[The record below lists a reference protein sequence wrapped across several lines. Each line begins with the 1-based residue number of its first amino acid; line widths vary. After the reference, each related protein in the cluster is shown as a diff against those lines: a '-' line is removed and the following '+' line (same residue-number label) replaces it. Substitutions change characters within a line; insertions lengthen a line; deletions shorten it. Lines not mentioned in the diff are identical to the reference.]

1 MSDYRILL
9 VDDDPLILGGIG
21 KDLECEGYAVT
32 RASSGE
38 CALTLLAEARFDLVI
53 TDQTMEKVDGLQV
66 LRAAKSAHPESMV
79 ILLTGCGDIA
89 CAIDAL
95 RLSADDYLLKPC
107 EPEELRIRVKKCL
120 ERLEASRK
128 LKLYEKML
136 PICCVCKKIRDDSGK
151 APGAGLWLSV
161 EKYVWEKA
169 GLMPTSTYCP
179 ECAEKVRKEI
189 DALW

>member
-1 MSDYRILL
+1 MGNYRILL
-9 VDDDPLILGGIG
+9 VDDDPLILAGIG
-21 KDLECEGYAVT
+21 RDLECEGYAVT
-32 RASSGE
+32 TAASGE
-38 CALTLLAEARFDLVI
+38 KALAVLAEAQFDLVI
-53 TDQTMEKVDGLQV
+53 TDLAMETVDGLQV
-66 LRAAKSAHPESMV
+66 LKAAKDAYPECMV

-107 EPEELRIRVKKCL
+107 EPEELRIRVAKSL

-128 LKLYEKML
+128 LKLYEKVL

-151 APGAGLWLSV
+151 APGAGQWFSI

-189 DALW
+189 DAL